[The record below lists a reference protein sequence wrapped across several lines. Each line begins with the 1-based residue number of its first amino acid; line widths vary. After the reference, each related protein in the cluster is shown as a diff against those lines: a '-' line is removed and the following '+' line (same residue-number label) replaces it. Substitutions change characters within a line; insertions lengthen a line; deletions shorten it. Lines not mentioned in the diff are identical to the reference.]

1 MNYRIPEIM
10 WPTLEPDV
18 VVNVMNSGID
28 LLKEKIGALSQDPNN
43 PLSRVCVANSCF
55 SLEPVRGCPLGCAY
69 CVAGN
74 DCRNL
79 LLKENIR
86 FSANGKN
93 KITSI
98 IPKKP
103 EVLFKGDILAHAM
116 VNHPG
121 FIKDKSIVSVAAG
134 SSEAFL
140 PGVEQETWS
149 TMKYL
154 IDNGYKNPFWFVI
167 KYGIDNNN
175 IEKWIKRF
183 NKVMNK
189 GSKIVIS
196 VTESNAPAW
205 LEPYRENRFRNLEKI
220 KKTGVHISHHLRP
233 LIKGINDSENNI
245 EKSLEKSAKV
255 LESICIGGLRVDP
268 GIKLLWKHVN
278 GLDLGLLP
286 KDKSL
291 RKGELPHKNMSK
303 SFMRKAEKIVQH
315 KKYNIPIFNRS
326 SQMLAYSFGINDFNL
341 YDYRKNDDKY
351 FLTVDK
357 ETQKNIKE
365 KYGKDIQIVLTET
378 AESIKLNLD
387 IVVNGENIL
396 VNNKLYY
403 QEHRLFI
410 HAIGHNNVF
419 SK

>member
-1 MNYRIPEIM
+1 MNYRIPEIK
-10 WPTLEPDV
+10 WPTPEPDV
-18 VVNVMNSGID
+18 VANVMNSGID

-55 SLEPVRGCPLGCAY
+55 SLEPVMGCPLGCAY

-79 LLKENIR
+79 ILNDNILI
-86 FSANGKN
+86 SANGKN
-93 KITSI
+93 KISSI

-103 EVLFKGDILAHAM
+103 QVLFKGDILAHAM

-121 FIKDKSIVSVAAG
+121 FIKDKSIVSVVAG

-167 KYGIDNNN
+167 KYGIDDNNVD
-175 IEKWIKRF
+175 KWIKRF
-183 NKVMNK
+183 DEVMNN

-205 LEPYRENRFRNLEKI
+205 LEPYRQNRFRNLDKI

-233 LIKGINDSENNI
+233 LIKGINDTEKDI
-245 EKSLEKSAKV
+245 HKSLKKSV
-255 LESICIGGLRVDP
+255 DMVESICVGGLRVDP
-268 GIKLLWKHVN
+268 GIKLLWQHIN
-278 GLDLGLLP
+278 GLDINLLP
-286 KDKSL
+286 KDKPL
-291 RKGELPHKNMSK
+291 RKGELPRKDMSK
-303 SFMRKAEKIVQH
+303 SFMQKTNKIVQQE
-315 KKYNIPIFNRS
+315 KYGIPVFNRS
-326 SQMLAYSFGINDFNL
+326 SQMLAYSLDINDFNL
-341 YDYRKNDDKY
+341 YNYRKNDDKY
-351 FLTVDK
+351 FLIVGKKVQND
-357 ETQKNIKE
+357 IK
-365 KYGKDIQIVLTET
+365 KTYGKDIQKILTEI
-378 AESIKLNLD
+378 AESIKLDLNINVD
-387 IVVNGENIL
+387 GENISIH
-396 VNNKLYY
+396 NKLNY

-410 HAIGHNNVF
+410 HAIGHKNIF
-419 SK
+419 LE